1 MGSIGIA
8 GLRGRQ
14 YDLQRT
20 LQQKERKVRFERAE
34 EHSIGRNSHE
44 YGRTGDRRQSVPSW
58 PRMEPND
65 SASSFGFH
73 LHCSERAGGHFVRR
87 QIGPKSR
94 TMGRVYRRRGVDWD
108 RIKYCFIRSFF

>member
-14 YDLQRT
+14 YDLQCT

-44 YGRTGDRRQSVPSW
+44 YGRTGDRRQSS
-58 PRMEPND
+58 
-65 SASSFGFH
+65 
-73 LHCSERAGGHFVRR
+73 LAGQGWSQTIPQAVSVFIFTALSVLVGILCGGKLARKAGR
-87 QIGPKSR
+87 WAECIG
-94 TMGRVYRRRGVDWD
+94 GVVL
-108 RIKYCFIRSFF
+108 IGIGLSIVL